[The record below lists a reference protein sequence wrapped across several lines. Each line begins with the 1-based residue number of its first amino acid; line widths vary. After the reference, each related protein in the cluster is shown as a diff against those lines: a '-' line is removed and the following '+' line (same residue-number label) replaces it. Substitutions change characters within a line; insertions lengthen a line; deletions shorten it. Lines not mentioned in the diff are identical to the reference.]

1 MACESPASA
10 PKTLQIC
17 VPGGTFEMGG
27 RTFDPCARL
36 RTGFAACTA
45 AESSEGVWHS
55 VFQTP
60 FGLDRTEVTNLHY
73 RDCVEAGRCSRPQS
87 ASVGDAASGS
97 GVYRNY
103 TRSPLY
109 DDYPV
114 VYVSHAQAVDYC
126 GFRGGRLPT
135 EAEWEVAV
143 SGSSEAY
150 SWGDAPTPVTACQ
163 ADAEAVAFGSC
174 THGLPFP
181 VGRAKLDRR
190 ADVVDLMGNV
200 SEWVL
205 DAWDPLAYCDETSKA
220 LYRPPP
226 LESPA
231 GLPPLSDPDALD
243 ALCAGQGGC
252 LEACDAERLRC
263 LAACGVCQNTT
274 DDAFESC
281 QKRSYC
287 QQACQV
293 PRSCDCAD
301 QDDASGAGCASTCAC
316 ASSCLEQDF
325 PTSPDPLA
333 CDRTCFESTEARCR
347 SSGCLLA
354 ECRTSCGDV
363 LRESNRLCR
372 VRSQADGAP
381 VEVPLVLVGAAGLE
395 ENHVVKGADYLT
407 RDDDACEVRR
417 SRRRGVAGFAS
428 NIGFR
433 CAFDLPPGTTS
444 CP

>member
-220 LYRPPP
+220 LYRPPLWSRRPACPPSRTPTRSRPSGPGKAAASKPATPSDSAAWPPAASAKTP
-226 LESPA
+226 LTTPSRAARSGRTVNRLVRSPEAATAPIKTTPRERAVLRPAPAPRRALSRTSRPRRTPSPVTAPASSPPRPAAARAAVSSPSA
-231 GLPPLSDPDALD
+231 GPPVATCSASRT
-243 ALCAGQGGC
+243 
-252 LEACDAERLRC
+252 ACVASGVKPMARRLRC
-263 LAACGVCQNTT
+263 LW
-274 DDAFESC
+274 
-281 QKRSYC
+281 
-287 QQACQV
+287 
-293 PRSCDCAD
+293 
-301 QDDASGAGCASTCAC
+301 
-316 ASSCLEQDF
+316 SSLE
-325 PTSPDPLA
+325 
-333 CDRTCFESTEARCR
+333 
-347 SSGCLLA
+347 
-354 ECRTSCGDV
+354 
-363 LRESNRLCR
+363 
-372 VRSQADGAP
+372 
-381 VEVPLVLVGAAGLE
+381 
-395 ENHVVKGADYLT
+395 
-407 RDDDACEVRR
+407 
-417 SRRRGVAGFAS
+417 RRGWRKTMS
-428 NIGFR
+428 SREQTI
-433 CAFDLPPGTTS
+433 
-444 CP
+444 